1 MNPSN
6 DTENIDTQIKH
17 ELVCQFQVL
26 VYEVISSQKCHINT
40 HLSLKGETF
49 MINGMLNWFT
59 V

>member
-1 MNPSN
+1 MNPS

-26 VYEVISSQKCHINT
+26 VSEVIFCQKCHINT
-40 HLSLKGETF
+40 GLSLKGERF
-49 MINGMLNWFT
+49 MINGMLSWFT